1 MDREHNNQTY
11 TVRESK
17 CPGGSIRVLLCDDH
31 KMFREGLVSRLSYLS
46 DVEVVGEAAN
56 GVEAVALAKKLIPD
70 VIVMDLEM
78 PGMGGL
84 EAIARILTENEET
97 HVLVLTGYDSDAD
110 VIGALEKGAAGYVVK
125 DSPSAELFEAIRR
138 VASGLPHVSPN
149 VASRL
154 VRLRQAGPSLTLN
167 DREAE
172 ILRLVAEGK
181 KTQEIARSVRLAER
195 TVKHYLELIRQKL
208 GAKNSS
214 NAVALAIQRGLIRVD
229 ESPPTR
235 VTRKHP

>member
-1 MDREHNNQTY
+1 
-11 TVRESK
+11 
-17 CPGGSIRVLLCDDH
+17 
-31 KMFREGLVSRLSYLS
+31 MFREGIASRLSYLP
-46 DVEVVGEAAN
+46 DIEVVGQAAN
-56 GVEAVALAKKLIPD
+56 GAEAIDLAKKLMPD
-70 VIVMDLEM
+70 VVVMDLEM

-84 EAIARILTENEET
+84 EAIARILTDSKET

-110 VIGALEKGAAGYVVK
+110 VMGALEKGAAGYVVK
-125 DSPSAELFEAIRR
+125 DSPSAELFTAIRR
-138 VASGLPHVSPN
+138 VARGLPHVSPDI
-149 VASRL
+149 ASRL

-181 KTQEIARSVRLAER
+181 KTREIARSVRLAER

-214 NAVALAIQRGLIRVD
+214 HAVALAIQRGLIRVD
-229 ESPPTR
+229 ETSPTR
-235 VTRKHP
+235 VTKRRP

>member
-1 MDREHNNQTY
+1 MGKVHDNQAD
-11 TVRESK
+11 TVREGEST
-17 CPGGSIRVLLCDDH
+17 GDLIRVLLCDDH
-31 KMFREGLVSRLSYLS
+31 RMFREGIVSRLSYLP

-56 GVEAVALAKKLIPD
+56 GAEAVTLARKLIPD
-70 VIVMDLEM
+70 VVVMDLEM

-84 EAIARILTENEET
+84 EAIARILTRNKEIR
-97 HVLVLTGYDSDAD
+97 VLVLTGFDSDAD
-110 VIGALEKGAAGYVVK
+110 VMGALEKGAAGYVVK
-125 DSPSAELFEAIRR
+125 DSPSAELFTAIRR
-138 VASGLPHVSPN
+138 VASGLPHVSPD

-154 VRLRQAGPSLTLN
+154 VRLRQAGPSLALN

-195 TVKHYLELIRQKL
+195 TVKHYLESIRQKL

-214 NAVALAIQRGLIRVD
+214 HAVALAIQRGLIRVD
-229 ESPPTR
+229 ETSLTR
-235 VTRKHP
+235 VARKRP